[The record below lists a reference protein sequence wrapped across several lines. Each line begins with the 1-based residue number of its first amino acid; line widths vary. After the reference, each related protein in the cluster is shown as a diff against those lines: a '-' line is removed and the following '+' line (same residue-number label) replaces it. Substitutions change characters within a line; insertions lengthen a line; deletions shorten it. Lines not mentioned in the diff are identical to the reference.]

1 MRGGNTVNIDYQLF
15 LDQIEQAL
23 SDYTTMAQEE
33 TQDNRQSYY
42 NGICQGLREA
52 SDILAEI
59 IDGNLTV

>member
-1 MRGGNTVNIDYQLF
+1 MQIDYQQYLE
-15 LDQIEQAL
+15 QIEQAL

-33 TQDNRQSYY
+33 TQENRQSYY

-59 IDGNLTV
+59 IDDSLTT

>member
-1 MRGGNTVNIDYQLF
+1 MNIDYQTY

-33 TQDNRQSYY
+33 TQENRQSYY

-59 IDGNLTV
+59 IDGCLSE

>member
-1 MRGGNTVNIDYQLF
+1 MQIDYQLY
-15 LDQIEQAL
+15 LDQVEQAL

-33 TQDNRQSYY
+33 TQENRRSYY

-59 IDGNLTV
+59 IDGCLTA

>member
-1 MRGGNTVNIDYQLF
+1 MQIDYQQY

-33 TQDNRQSYY
+33 TQEHRQSYY

-59 IDGNLTV
+59 IDDSLTT